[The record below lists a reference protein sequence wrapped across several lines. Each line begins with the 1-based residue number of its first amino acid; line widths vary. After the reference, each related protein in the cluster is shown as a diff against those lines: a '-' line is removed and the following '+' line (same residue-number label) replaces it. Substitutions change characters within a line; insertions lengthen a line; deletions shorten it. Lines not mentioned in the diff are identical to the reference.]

1 MSEPKVT
8 TTALEV
14 RPPAVGGLFYPGS
27 AAELAAEVRTLLA
40 GVPARAAAPGLLK
53 ALIVPHAGFRYSGPI
68 AASAYALLRR
78 RRDSIRRVVLL
89 GPVHRV
95 PVRGLA
101 LPAAQAFAT
110 PLGALPIDREAV
122 SQLLGLRQVCVSRA
136 AHAHEHS
143 LEVQLPFLQEV
154 LGAFSLVPL
163 AVGDA
168 SPEEVAE
175 VIEVLWGGPETLIVV
190 SSDLSHF
197 LPYERARRMDADTC
211 ATIAKLARSVSHE
224 EACGGTPINGLIV
237 AARRH
242 HLAPMLLD
250 LRSSGDTAGDRSRV
264 VGYAAFA
271 FREEAQHVA

>member
-1 MSEPKVT
+1 M
-8 TTALEV
+8 TASGEI

-27 AAELAAEVRTLLA
+27 APALAAEVRSLLA
-40 GVPARAAAPGLLK
+40 AVPARAAAPGLLK
-53 ALIVPHAGFRYSGPI
+53 ALIVPHAGYRYSGPV

-78 RRDSIRRVVLL
+78 RRDTIRRVVLL

-110 PLGALPIDREAV
+110 PLGTLSVDREAV
-122 SQLLGLRQVCVSRA
+122 SQLLELRQVCVSRA
-136 AHAHEHS
+136 AHAEEHS

-175 VIEVLWGGPETLIVV
+175 VIEVVWGGPETLIVV

-197 LPYERARRMDADTC
+197 LPYERARRIDADTC
-211 ATIAKLARSVSHE
+211 ATIASLAHSVSHE
-224 EACGGTPINGLIV
+224 EACGGTPINGLML

-242 HLAPMLLD
+242 HLAPTLLD
-250 LRSSGDTAGDRSRV
+250 LRSSGDTAGDRGRV

-271 FREEAQHVA
+271 FREEAQHVR